1 MLREEV
7 GTGSVAPH
15 FHCTEL
21 IELPAVQIGGPS
33 DSSVDIIGGQFRK
46 LT

>member
-7 GTGSVAPH
+7 GGRSVTPH
-15 FHCTEL
+15 LHRTEL
-21 IELPAVQIGGPS
+21 IELPAVQIGGS
-33 DSSVDIIGGQFRK
+33 VGSSAEITAGQFRK